1 MLLTGEIFVER
12 SLWCSWHPGF
22 AEQVGEIV
30 ALDDFQVHE
39 HPGMFGIVPTS
50 LRTVFPLASRHLQF
64 PCKMDSARRSLS
76 INSRW
81 EEQPSMLL
89 FGDNFWSLKTAIDLI
104 AVIGLILTLFSIWLT
119 WWLAKKDLEKRVA
132 NAQRETI
139 DRLAAVLLQSD
150 VTETGRCLREA
161 RELCRIPGLTKAKTK
176 DLDDMVALL
185 GTIEGKMRA
194 ASLR

>member
-1 MLLTGEIFVER
+1 
-12 SLWCSWHPGF
+12 
-22 AEQVGEIV
+22 
-30 ALDDFQVHE
+30 
-39 HPGMFGIVPTS
+39 
-50 LRTVFPLASRHLQF
+50 
-64 PCKMDSARRSLS
+64 
-76 INSRW
+76 
-81 EEQPSMLL
+81 MLL